1 MALHK
6 GNMIMIDLIHLKRYC
21 RYCGK
26 QIDFNPF
33 EDGII
38 FDGKTYCCFECFVK
52 KWNLQDQLKD

>member
-1 MALHK
+1 
-6 GNMIMIDLIHLKRYC
+6 MIDLIHLKRYC

-33 EDGII
+33 KDGII
-38 FDGKTYCCFECFVK
+38 FNGKTYCCFECFVR